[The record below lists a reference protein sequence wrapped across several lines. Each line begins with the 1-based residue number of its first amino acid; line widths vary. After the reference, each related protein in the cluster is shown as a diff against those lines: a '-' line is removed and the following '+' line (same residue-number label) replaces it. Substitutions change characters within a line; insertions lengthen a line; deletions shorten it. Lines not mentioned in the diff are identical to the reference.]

1 MATACQRL
9 YADADRRRRRQEEDA
24 RLAAERQAAEE
35 ALDAEPRSPRL
46 CDASVSLAATARS
59 RDAGLWAAGGAG
71 AGGEVV
77 AAVRVEDRLHAHGA
91 AARAVAKRAAAER
104 ERAARTATPAITRK
118 AARLRRDNAVHARL
132 HAAAR
137 ARAEDLARRKEA
149 DRAAAARAARGRTER
164 AAARATTLYVDAL
177 RRQEDA
183 RRRAAAADRAARD
196 ARSASH
202 VCPGSRAVAHD
213 ESAAERLARPK
224 PHGTRAKVAD
234 GDFLGSVRA
243 TFGAKRREAG
253 EAGGRRASREMAAT
267 RRASAAAARLYR
279 DATEG
284 RARMRDR
291 RAREAERE
299 LAGYTFAPT
308 LHDPRSSTEGVSLAD
323 RNQAWLERAR
333 AKVAEQRAANNE
345 AEVAECTFEPRF
357 LSRAPP
363 PPPPPPAPVVVER
376 RPSPPP
382 PPLPPPPPGPPPS
395 AAPPSAAPPSWP
407 RSARVPPP
415 SAPPP
420 PPPPPPGPPP
430 STPSLLQHLWKTQS
444 PESAERVADVL
455 DHRSPPSAVRRSRA
469 PQTPA

>member
-1 MATACQRL
+1 M
-9 YADADRRRRRQEEDA
+9 
-24 RLAAERQAAEE
+24 
-35 ALDAEPRSPRL
+35 
-46 CDASVSLAATARS
+46 
-59 RDAGLWAAGGAG
+59 
-71 AGGEVV
+71 
-77 AAVRVEDRLHAHGA
+77 RVEDRLHAHGA

-132 HAAAR
+132 HATRAR
-137 ARAEDLARRKEA
+137 ARRRTGARRGA
-149 DRAAAARAARGRTER
+149 GRSARRRAAVDARAARGRTER

-177 RRQEDA
+177 RRHGG
-183 RRRAAAADRAARD
+183 RAAPRLAADRAARD

-202 VCPGSRAVAHD
+202 ARPGSRAVAHD

-299 LAGYTFAPT
+299 LAGYTFAPA

-333 AKVAEQRAANNE
+333 AKVAEQRAANDA
-345 AEVAECTFEPRF
+345 AEVADCTFEPRF

-363 PPPPPPAPVVVER
+363 PPPPPPRLAERRPRRWSPPRAPVVARRHRLYLRR
-376 RPSPPP
+376 RPGRRRPRRRRLQRRRRGRGPRGCRRRP
-382 PPLPPPPPGPPPS
+382 RRHRRRRRRPGRRRRR
-395 AAPPSAAPPSWP
+395 P
-407 RSARVPPP
+407 RCC
-415 SAPPP
+415 
-420 PPPPPPGPPP
+420 
-430 STPSLLQHLWKTQS
+430 STPGKTQS
-444 PESAERVADVL
+444 PESAERVAA
-455 DHRSPPSAVRRSRA
+455 RPGPPVAAVRRPPVTRA
-469 PQTPA
+469 ADAGLSARLWLDVVPLKNNKANFLPKNC

>member
-46 CDASVSLAATARS
+46 CDASVSIAATARS

-132 HAAAR
+132 HATAR
-137 ARAEDLARRKEA
+137 ARAEDLARRKDA
-149 DRAAAARAARGRTER
+149 DRAATARAARGRKER

-213 ESAAERLARPK
+213 ESAAERLAR
-224 PHGTRAKVAD
+224 
-234 GDFLGSVRA
+234 FLACARIK
-243 TFGAKRREAG
+243 FRGA
-253 EAGGRRASREMAAT
+253 SP
-267 RRASAAAARLYR
+267 Y
-279 DATEG
+279 
-284 RARMRDR
+284 
-291 RAREAERE
+291 
-299 LAGYTFAPT
+299 
-308 LHDPRSSTEGVSLAD
+308 LHAIDVT
-323 RNQAWLERAR
+323 QA
-333 AKVAEQRAANNE
+333 
-345 AEVAECTFEPRF
+345 
-357 LSRAPP
+357 
-363 PPPPPPAPVVVER
+363 
-376 RPSPPP
+376 
-382 PPLPPPPPGPPPS
+382 
-395 AAPPSAAPPSWP
+395 
-407 RSARVPPP
+407 
-415 SAPPP
+415 
-420 PPPPPPGPPP
+420 
-430 STPSLLQHLWKTQS
+430 
-444 PESAERVADVL
+444 
-455 DHRSPPSAVRRSRA
+455 
-469 PQTPA
+469 

>member
-24 RLAAERQAAEE
+24 RLAVERQAAEE
-35 ALDAEPRSPRL
+35 ALEAEPRSPRL
-46 CDASVSLAATARS
+46 CDASVSIAATARS

-132 HAAAR
+132 HATAR
-137 ARAEDLARRKEA
+137 ARAEDLARRKDA

-253 EAGGRRASREMAAT
+253 EAGGRRQSREMAAT

-299 LAGYTFAPT
+299 LAGYTFAPA
-308 LHDPRSSTEGVSLAD
+308 LHDPRASTEGVSLAD
-323 RNQAWLERAR
+323 RNRAWLERAR
-333 AKVAEQRAANNE
+333 AKVAEQRAANDA
-345 AEVAECTFEPRF
+345 AEVADCTFEPRF
-357 LSRAPP
+357 LSRVPP
-363 PPPPPPAPVVVER
+363 PPPPPFVAEQ
-376 RPSPPP
+376 PP
-382 PPLPPPPPGPPPS
+382 PPLPPPPPGPPPPGPPPS

-455 DHRSPPSAVRRSRA
+455 DRRSPPSAVRRSRA